1 MTFYFTDLQFFFS
14 ACALPVDDK
23 YRFNVVPDQD
33 GRMHIFD
40 DNPVEQEPEPSF
52 NAMTDV
58 IFLLFTRRNPTAG
71 QRITFDM
78 NTVRNSNF
86 ASAQAVRFV
95 IHG

>member
-1 MTFYFTDLQFFFS
+1 
-14 ACALPVDDK
+14 
-23 YRFNVVPDQD
+23 
-33 GRMHIFD
+33 MHIFD